1 MGILFGLRRN
11 RRPRPAESTAN
22 SGRIQASRVGFGWSS
37 YGTRQGPLRAPTLA
51 FGNWVAKGDR
61 DASFVRG
68 RQAGRVQRA
77 AGYRARTH
85 ARSQAQAVGERRSGT
100 PSCGSKPPRSRCG
113 RSVGIGSGSE
123 RPGTSS
129 SSRLGGGAAGGG
141 RAGRAAS
148 VGGLRCLSILGA
160 ASLMRPT
167 RSLRVSFSSLLRD
180 GLRRHRVRLRRRVS
194 SSPQKSRIVNSRAQL
209 PLGDGA
215 IPPLPACWSRADAMA
230 ASPARSEGRDAPTQP
245 PPKSAYIPNRT
256 RVTQLEEGL
265 GPFRTRAR
273 RSRFVQKS
281 EYRLRC
287 GP

>member
-22 SGRIQASRVGFGWSS
+22 TRPHSGLPSRFRIVIIWHTSRTLASSNAGIRKLGRKRRSRRQLRARQTSRPGPAGGGVPCEHPCPLASASRG
-37 YGTRQGPLRAPTLA
+37 
-51 FGNWVAKGDR
+51 
-61 DASFVRG
+61 
-68 RQAGRVQRA
+68 
-77 AGYRARTH
+77 
-85 ARSQAQAVGERRSGT
+85 
-100 PSCGSKPPRSRCG
+100 
-113 RSVGIGSGSE
+113 
-123 RPGTSS
+123 S

-148 VGGLRCLSILGA
+148 VGGLRRLSILGA
-160 ASLMRPT
+160 ASLTRPT
-167 RSLRVSFSSLLRD
+167 RSLRVSFSNLPRD

-194 SSPQKSRIVNSRAQL
+194 SSPQKSRIINSRVQL
-209 PLGDGA
+209 PMGDRA
-215 IPPLPACWSRADAMA
+215 IPPLPACWSRAEAMT

-256 RVTQLEEGL
+256 HVTQLEEGP
-265 GPFRTRAR
+265 GAFRIRAR

>member
-22 SGRIQASRVGFGWSS
+22 TRPHSGLPSRFRMVIIWHTSRTLASSNAGIRKLGRKRRSR
-37 YGTRQGPLRAPTLA
+37 RQLRARQTSRPGPAGGRVPCAHPCPLA
-51 FGNWVAKGDR
+51 
-61 DASFVRG
+61 SSSRG
-68 RQAGRVQRA
+68 RAAQRD
-77 AGYRARTH
+77 
-85 ARSQAQAVGERRSGT
+85 
-100 PSCGSKPPRSRCG
+100 PSCGSKPRRSRCG

-194 SSPQKSRIVNSRAQL
+194 SSPQKSRIINSRAQL

-215 IPPLPACWSRADAMA
+215 IPHYPPVGRVPRPWQRRRLDRRGAM
-230 ASPARSEGRDAPTQP
+230 P
-245 PPKSAYIPNRT
+245 
-256 RVTQLEEGL
+256 
-265 GPFRTRAR
+265 R
-273 RSRFVQKS
+273 RSLLPSLPTFPT
-281 EYRLRC
+281 
-287 GP
+287 GPM

>member
-1 MGILFGLRRN
+1 MPVRR
-11 RRPRPAESTAN
+11 
-22 SGRIQASRVGFGWSS
+22 
-37 YGTRQGPLRAPTLA
+37 GPLRAPTLA

-77 AGYRARTH
+77 AGYRASTH

-113 RSVGIGSGSE
+113 RSVGIDSGSE

-148 VGGLRCLSILGA
+148 VGGLRRLSILGA
-160 ASLMRPT
+160 ASLTRPT
-167 RSLRVSFSSLLRD
+167 RSLRVSLSSLRD

-194 SSPQKSRIVNSRAQL
+194 SSPQKSRIIDSRVQL

-215 IPPLPACWSRADAMA
+215 IPPLPACWSRAEAMA
-230 ASPARSEGRDAPTQP
+230 ASPARSERRDAPTQP

-256 RVTQLEEGL
+256 HVTQRGEGPGGL
-265 GPFRTRAR
+265 SHTRAR

-287 GP
+287 RP